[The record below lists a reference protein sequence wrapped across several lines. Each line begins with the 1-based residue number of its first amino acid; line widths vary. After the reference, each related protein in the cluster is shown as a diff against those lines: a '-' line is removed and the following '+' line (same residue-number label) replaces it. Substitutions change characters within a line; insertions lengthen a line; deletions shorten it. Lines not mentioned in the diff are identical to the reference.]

1 MLRARASV
9 VRPRFVLRTARCSL
23 HPATAQCAAHHAFQ
37 GVRPFRCLRTAL
49 QLSARVESA
58 RRSGPTEQLHLREL
72 PHGNYRRMCWPSRSD
87 NSFARRAPESHNVP
101 LTDIVRIHQD
111 LGLGP
116 ATEDCVARVLRVL
129 QDRANRAALPSVREP
144 VTILVR
150 PTRRGTRN
158 TITVQPFGDRH
169 PPRPVFKLSIRGQ
182 GPQRSGVAEDSRDV
196 VRRSI
201 SLSSRFS
208 G

>member
-1 MLRARASV
+1 MLRGGAEWYVRDSFFERRGVPSIRRPHNAQRTMPFRAY
-9 VRPRFVLRTARCSL
+9 
-23 HPATAQCAAHHAFQ
+23 
-37 GVRPFRCLRTAL
+37 GPFRCLCTAL

-58 RRSGPTEQLHLREL
+58 RRSGPTEQLHFREL
-72 PHGNYRRMCWPSRSD
+72 RHGNYRRMCWPSRSD
-87 NSFARRAPESHNVP
+87 DSFARCAPESHNVP

-158 TITVQPFGDRH
+158 TITVQPFGDR
-169 PPRPVFKLSIRGQ
+169 PIALAVEVIG
-182 GPQRSGVAEDSRDV
+182 EDPTHD
-196 VRRSI
+196 I
-201 SLSSRFS
+201 CCFLIDCEYP
-208 G
+208 